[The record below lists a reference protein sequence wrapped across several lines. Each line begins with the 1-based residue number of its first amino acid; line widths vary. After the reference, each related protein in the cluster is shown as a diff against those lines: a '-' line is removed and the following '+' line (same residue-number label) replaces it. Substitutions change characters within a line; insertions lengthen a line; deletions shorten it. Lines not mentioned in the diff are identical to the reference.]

1 MLNHLLR
8 RSTKKGG
15 TRLNS
20 LKDLRNSIVLPILS
34 TIVLAA
40 ATILVLTLMAISARC
55 GTIDTNAQYEYYL
68 TEVVNVDESPP
79 PVLLKEERHE
89 PVDAAYSLALNRAVV
104 FEGFSETPYLLQ
116 GEWHIG
122 FGRLI
127 ESPEYFPRV
136 TLQEAY
142 TMLQDDMS
150 VVEEELNQR
159 LPYFNTSPIEMRLV
173 LLDMGY
179 NMGVPRLMKFKRMHS
194 AARVSDWNKVAAEMI
209 DSLYFNQVHNRAS
222 SNVMLVLELIQD
234 TPQGVN

>member
-1 MLNHLLR
+1 M
-8 RSTKKGG
+8 
-15 TRLNS
+15 NS
-20 LKDLRNSIVLPILS
+20 LKGLVKSVITAAMVIFSLLLTVIVL
-34 TIVLAA
+34 
-40 ATILVLTLMAISARC
+40 ISHD
-55 GTIDTNAQYEYYL
+55 DTCPQYEEYYL
-68 TEVVNVDESPP
+68 TEVVSADESPP

-89 PVDAAYSLALNRAVV
+89 AVDAAYNLSLNRAIV

-127 ESPEYFPRV
+127 ESPEYLPRV

-142 TMLQDDMS
+142 LMLQEDMQ
-150 VVEEELNQR
+150 VVERELKQR
-159 LPYFNTSPIEMRLV
+159 VSFYNTLPIEMRLV

-179 NMGVPRLMKFKRMHS
+179 NMGVPRLMKFERMLS
-194 AARVSDWNKVAAEMI
+194 AARVSDWNKVAVEMI

-234 TPQGVN
+234 TPQSLNY

>member
-1 MLNHLLR
+1 MNSPKELLYLNVV
-8 RSTKKGG
+8 T
-15 TRLNS
+15 
-20 LKDLRNSIVLPILS
+20 IVSMVVLALALILS
-34 TIVLAA
+34 WSLSST
-40 ATILVLTLMAISARC
+40 SKRFDGC
-55 GTIDTNAQYEYYL
+55 DTNAQYEYYL
-68 TEVVNVDESPP
+68 TEVVHVDESPP

-127 ESPEYFPRV
+127 DNPEYLPRV

-142 TMLQDDMS
+142 LMLQDDMS
-150 VVEEELNQR
+150 VVERELNQR

-234 TPQGVN
+234 TPQHVN